1 MKGHFD
7 MKIKKNEKPVSTRK
21 LQLVSKSAPFSYV
34 EAFKALRTNLN
45 FVSVNSSLKKL
56 IITSAIPHE
65 GKSSVAINLAVTLA
79 ETGSKVLIVDCDL
92 RKPILHKYLKLNK
105 VSSKGVTGILSGE
118 SKIDDSIVFFRDIKI
133 SVLVAGAI
141 PPNPAELL
149 GSQKMKELIAELE
162 TRFDYIVF
170 DTPPVSVVTDSA
182 VLSQFADGV
191 LLVVR
196 QNLATIDQV
205 KLAKKSLESVNAN
218 ILGVVLNDFN
228 TAKSGKNSGYYYY
241 YDYQS

>member
-1 MKGHFD
+1 MKDKTKATH
-7 MKIKKNEKPVSTRK
+7 TRK
-21 LQLVSKSAPFSYV
+21 LQIVSKAAPFAYV
-34 EAFKALRTNLN
+34 EAFKSLRTNLN

-56 IITSAIPHE
+56 IITSAIPNE

-92 RKPILHKYLKLNK
+92 RKPILHKYLKLGK
-105 VSSKGVTGILSGE
+105 TDSKGLTGILSGE
-118 SKIDDSIVFFRDIKI
+118 STVDGSIVYFKDIKI
-133 SVLVAGAI
+133 SVLIAGVI

-149 GSQKMKELIAELE
+149 GSKKMEELIAKLE
-162 TRFDYIVF
+162 TYFDYIIF

-182 VLSQFADGV
+182 VLSKFTDGV

-196 QNLATIDQV
+196 QNLATVEQV
-205 KLAKKSLESVNAN
+205 KLAKKSLDSVNAN
-218 ILGVVLNDFN
+218 IIGVVLNDFD
-228 TAKSGKNSGYYYY
+228 TTKGGKNSGYYYY

>member
-1 MKGHFD
+1 MKS
-7 MKIKKNEKPVSTRK
+7 KKNAKPASVRK
-21 LQLVSKSAPFSYV
+21 LQIVSKTAPFSYV

-56 IITSAIPHE
+56 VITSAIPNE
-65 GKSSVAINLAVTLA
+65 GKSSVAVNLAVTLA

-92 RKPILHKYLKLNK
+92 RKPILHKYLKLGKTN
-105 VSSKGVTGILSGE
+105 SKGVTGILSGE
-118 SKIDDSIVFFRDIKI
+118 STIDDSVVFFRDIKI

-149 GSQKMKELIAELE
+149 GSKKMKELIKALE
-162 TRFDYIVF
+162 TRFDYIIF

-182 VLSQFADGV
+182 VLTQFTDGV
-191 LLVVR
+191 LLVIR
-196 QNLATIDQV
+196 QNLATIEQV

-218 ILGVVLNDFN
+218 IVGAVLNNFN

>member
-1 MKGHFD
+1 
-7 MKIKKNEKPVSTRK
+7 
-21 LQLVSKSAPFSYV
+21 
-34 EAFKALRTNLN
+34 
-45 FVSVNSSLKKL
+45 
-56 IITSAIPHE
+56 
-65 GKSSVAINLAVTLA
+65 
-79 ETGSKVLIVDCDL
+79 
-92 RKPILHKYLKLNK
+92 
-105 VSSKGVTGILSGE
+105 
-118 SKIDDSIVFFRDIKI
+118 
-133 SVLVAGAI
+133 
-141 PPNPAELL
+141 
-149 GSQKMKELIAELE
+149 
-162 TRFDYIVF
+162 
-170 DTPPVSVVTDSA
+170 